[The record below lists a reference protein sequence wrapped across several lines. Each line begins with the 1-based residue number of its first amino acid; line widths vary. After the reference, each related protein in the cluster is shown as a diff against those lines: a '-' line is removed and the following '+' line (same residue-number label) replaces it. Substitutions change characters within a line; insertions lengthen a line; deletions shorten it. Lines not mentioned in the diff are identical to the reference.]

1 MTAAGDSDGR
11 RDRPRGRPLR
21 IAFYAPLKPP
31 DDPVPSGDR
40 TMARRLVQAL
50 ALAGHEVELACRL
63 RSRDPAG
70 DPARQAR
77 LRALGARLGTR
88 YAARVRPRPDLWFT
102 YHLYYKAPDWVGP
115 TAAARLG
122 IPYLVA
128 EASVAPKRADGP
140 WDIGYRGTLAALAL
154 AAAVIPLNPAN
165 AACLPDRAKLRDL
178 PPFLDA
184 APLRAAR
191 PERGRWPALDPALP
205 WILAVGMMR
214 PGAKL
219 ASYRLLVAALER
231 LAGRDWRLLVVGDG
245 AARGEVEAALA
256 PLAGRCHLAGALEG
270 EALAAAYASCDL
282 LAWPAIDEAYGMA
295 LLEAQAAGRPVVA
308 GRGIGVSAVVSDG
321 ETGLLTGR
329 DDPETFAADL
339 ARLLDDPAL
348 RRRMGAAA
356 EARVA
361 ARHDLPAASRR
372 LDAILRELVP

>member
-1 MTAAGDSDGR
+1 MR
-11 RDRPRGRPLR
+11 V
-21 IAFYAPLKPP
+21 AFHAPLKPP

-40 TMARRLVQAL
+40 AMARRLLQAL
-50 ALAGHEVELACRL
+50 RLAGHEVTLASRL

-70 DPARQAR
+70 DPARQRR
-77 LRALGARLGTR
+77 LQALGARLAER
-88 YAARVRPRPDLWFT
+88 YCTAVEQGRRPRPDLWFT
-102 YHLYYKAPDWVGP
+102 YHLYYKAPDWIGP
-115 TAAARLG
+115 AVSRRLG

-128 EASVAPKRADGP
+128 EASVAPKRAGGA
-140 WDIGYRGTLAALAL
+140 WDLGFRATLEALDQ
-154 AAAVIPLNPAN
+154 AAVVLPINPAN
-165 AACLPDRAKLRDL
+165 IACLPDPAKLRDL

-184 APLRAAR
+184 APYRTAVAAR
-191 PERGRWPALDPALP
+191 ARWPALDSAQP

-231 LAGRDWRLLVVGDG
+231 LAGQAWQLLVVGDG
-245 AARGEVEAALA
+245 PARGEVESALA
-256 PLAGRCHLAGALEG
+256 PLGERVVLAGALDD
-270 EALAAAYASCDL
+270 EALACAYASADL

-308 GRGIGVSAVVSDG
+308 GHGIGVSAVVADG

-329 DDPETFAADL
+329 DDPALFAADL

-348 RRRMGAAA
+348 RARLGAAA
-356 EARVA
+356 ARRVA

-372 LDAILRELVP
+372 LDAILRELAA